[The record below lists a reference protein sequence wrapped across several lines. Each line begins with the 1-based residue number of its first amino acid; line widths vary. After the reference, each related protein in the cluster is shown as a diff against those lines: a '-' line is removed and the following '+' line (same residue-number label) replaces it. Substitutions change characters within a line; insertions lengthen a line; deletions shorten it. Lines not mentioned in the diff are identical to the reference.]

1 MPTVLRSGP
10 YRYYFYAGDAGEP
23 PHVHIERD
31 DCMAK
36 FWLQPVRLVRSN
48 GFARVEID
56 RLRRLTEDNQIK
68 LMEKWNEYFNG

>member
-1 MPTVLRSGP
+1 M
-10 YRYYFYAGDAGEP
+10 
-23 PHVHIERD
+23 HIERD